1 MELIASPSEP
11 LSRWYE
17 RAGVR
22 RDARRRLGREPIGPG
37 GGLPFPPG
45 LVPALSHQAATGLT
59 PDLEAR
65 VLIRQLHG
73 YLDFTVRFE
82 LGMINPAAEQI
93 ATGATAFELPE
104 RTRLE
109 AFGIYCDEGFHALYC
124 ADLLHQIQQTTGV
137 SCRSE
142 RYTTVEVRIDNIVG
156 GLPARLTATG
166 RLLVAVVFETLVSR
180 ILADLPDD
188 PSILACVR
196 EVVRDHARDERRHHA
211 YFAGFFGQVWPQ
223 LGPADR
229 TALGVVLPDLLLAV
243 LSPDLFDVI
252 QGLVDAGFDPTVASA
267 VVADVCNPANVLAD
281 ARHTAQAT
289 LDLFR
294 RTGLLADPIIAEAFI
309 ASGLIHRRNDA
320 R

>member
-1 MELIASPSEP
+1 MIASLSEP

-22 RDARRRLGREPIGPG
+22 RDARRRLGGEPIGPER
-37 GGLPFPPG
+37 GLPFPPR
-45 LVPALSHQAATGLT
+45 LVPALSHPAASRLA
-59 PDLEAR
+59 PDVRAG

-93 ATGATAFELPE
+93 ANGATGFELPE

-124 ADLLHQIQQTTGV
+124 ADLLHQIHQTTGV

-142 RYTTVEVRIDNIVG
+142 RYTTVEGRIDEIVA

-196 EVVRDHARDERRHHA
+196 AVVRDHARDERRHHA
-211 YFAGFFGQVWPQ
+211 YFAGLFGQIWPQ

-229 TALGVVLPDLLLAV
+229 TALGLVLPDLLLAV
-243 LSPDLFDVI
+243 LSPDLFDMVE
-252 QGLVDAGFDPTVASA
+252 GLVDSGFDPKVASA
-267 VVADVCNPANVLAD
+267 VVADVCSPARVLAE
-281 ARHTAQAT
+281 ARRTAQAT

-294 RTGLLADPIIAEAFI
+294 RTGLLADPIIAEAVV
-309 ASGLIHRRNDA
+309 ASGLIHRRK
-320 R
+320 RGR